1 MVLMSDYAV
10 SKHASTR
17 QSIQGLRCC
26 RMTTV
31 RGRCP
36 QYNCW
41 WTQLCVAPS
50 QTQMHHEFMDFL
62 RIPKTVMSMVLRG
75 RCRSP
80 ARACGATPTDRS
92 PVPLQLFRISSVPAI
107 CLHMGNQ
114 RQVQICKLPY
124 KVFQGHRD
132 KETLV
137 VAMHVAQAEQVVK
150 QAVQP
155 YLRFQALGVHVSGF
169 SYASLLPFHCRLQH
183 CATCVTCLPRRTD
196 KVLRGCCPFGCSPAL
211 VPPIWSGALCNM
223 SQNVS

>member
-92 PVPLQLFRISSVPAI
+92 PVPLQLSRISSVPAI

-150 QAVQP
+150 LCAGCA
-155 YLRFQALGVHVSGF
+155 ALSEVPGIRCACVRIQLCF
-169 SYASLLPFHCRLQH
+169 IASIPLQT
-183 CATCVTCLPRRTD
+183 A
-196 KVLRGCCPFGCSPAL
+196 
-211 VPPIWSGALCNM
+211 ALCNLCDLPAAPH
-223 SQNVS
+223 